1 MMPGWMMTGWGAG
14 YGLFGGL
21 MMLLFW
27 ILIIAGIV
35 LIVRWFFGQEDPQ
48 GSLAEETA
56 LDILRKRYACGE
68 IDKEEFKA
76 KRKDIL
82 T

>member
-1 MMPGWMMTGWGAG
+1 MMPGWMMSGLGAG

-27 ILIIAGIV
+27 ILIIAGVV
-35 LIVRWFFGQEDPQ
+35 LLVRWFINEGKLKGFRT
-48 GSLAEETA
+48 EETP
-56 LDILRKRYACGE
+56 LDILKKRYAGGE
-68 IDKEEFKA
+68 INKEQYESMKQE
-76 KRKDIL
+76 L

>member
-1 MMPGWMMTGWGAG
+1 MTGWGAG
-14 YGLFGGL
+14 FGLFGGL

-35 LIVRWFFGQEDPQ
+35 LLVRWFINEGKLK
-48 GSLAEETA
+48 GSRTEETP
-56 LDILRKRYACGE
+56 LDILKKRYAGGE
-68 IDKEEFKA
+68 INKEQYESMKQE
-76 KRKDIL
+76 L

>member
-1 MMPGWMMTGWGAG
+1 MAGWGAG
-14 YGLFGGL
+14 FGLFGGL

-27 ILIIAGIV
+27 VLIIAGIV
-35 LIVRWFFGQEDPQ
+35 LLVRWFINEGKLK
-48 GSLAEETA
+48 GLRTEETP
-56 LDILRKRYACGE
+56 LEILKKRYASGE
-68 IDKEEFKA
+68 VDKEEFEA

>member
-14 YGLFGGL
+14 FGLFGGL

-27 ILIIAGIV
+27 ILIIAAVV
-35 LIVRWFFGQEDPQ
+35 LGVRWFVNEGKLK
-48 GSLAEETA
+48 GLRTEETP
-56 LDILRKRYACGE
+56 LDILKKRYAGGE
-68 IDKEEFKA
+68 INKEQYESMKQE
-76 KRKDIL
+76 L

>member
-14 YGLFGGL
+14 FGLFGGL

-35 LIVRWFFGQEDPQ
+35 LLVRWFFGEEDQQ
-48 GSLAEETA
+48 GSGAEETP
-56 LDILRKRYACGE
+56 LDILKKRYASGE
-68 IDKEEFKA
+68 LDREQFESM
-76 KRKDIL
+76 KREL

>member
-1 MMPGWMMTGWGAG
+1 MAGWGAG
-14 YGLFGGL
+14 FGLFGGL

-35 LIVRWFFGQEDPQ
+35 LLVRWFINEGKLK
-48 GSLAEETA
+48 GLRTEETP
-56 LDILRKRYACGE
+56 LDILEKRYASGE
-68 IDKEEFKA
+68 IDREQFESM
-76 KRKDIL
+76 KREL